1 MEAILMS
8 KLTALVVAAVL
19 MMSGT
24 AFAKI
29 GVVNFQ
35 KVLSTSDSGKSV
47 YSKLKTKAAEF
58 DTELEKLSKEITKLQ
73 NDFEKQANLLTPE
86 AKDKRTAEINRLVRE
101 FNGAKKDYSN
111 QLQRIEARYLKDI
124 ESEVL
129 DITEKLGKE
138 LAYELIVEFQHAG
151 VMYFSDKVDITDIVI
166 ERYNKE
172 WNAKK

>member
-1 MEAILMS
+1 MG

-19 MMSGT
+19 MMSGA

-47 YSKLKTKAAEF
+47 YNKLKSKAAEF
-58 DTELEKLSKEITKLQ
+58 DNELEKLSKEIKKLQ
-73 NDFEKQANLLTPE
+73 DDFEKQADLLTPE
-86 AKDKRTAEINRLVRE
+86 AKDKKSADINRLIRE

-111 QLQRIEARYLKDI
+111 QIQRIEARYLKDI

-129 DITEKLGKE
+129 NITEKLGKE
-138 LAYELIVEFQHAG
+138 LDYELIVEFQHAG
-151 VMYFSDKVDITDIVI
+151 VMYYSDKVDITDIVI

-172 WNAKK
+172 WNVKK